1 MYQISVIIP
10 VYNVD
15 KYLDDCIKSLM
26 KQSIGFENLE
36 VIMVDDCS
44 TDNSSMI
51 MKRYEHQCENV
62 KCIYL
67 KENSGSAGKPR
78 NEAIKIASAEYLMF
92 LDSDD
97 LFYENACEI
106 LLKTIKE
113 KEVDLVSGYYIVF
126 EETDGYDDNIF
137 VGKDIKE
144 KVYLMP
150 EDLKDITELKNGF
163 WCKIYKKN
171 VIVQNKI
178 EFPENIIGQDS
189 VFFWRYLFKVNT
201 LYYISVPVCK
211 YRQRKKNDKSVSYE
225 LIKKH
230 FDDILES
237 MRLIKELFDENGLE
251 NEIKFVFKEINE
263 YYINQLIESDFDVGV
278 LGKILNQWEW
288 IFRISRKDETDAY
301 TGIVMSDIDKGDM
314 VEAANKIIL
323 LRRLKHYNVELEEA
337 QKWWKKQAAGKDEVI
352 KKLQGSQEWW
362 KSQAAEKDEVIKKL
376 QGSQEWWKNQAGGKD
391 EVIKKLQDSQE
402 WWKNQAG
409 GKDEVIKKLQD
420 SQEWWKEQIEEKDK
434 IIGELQLSMDEVK
447 KWVKEVEQARDWWK
461 NQAENKSRV
470 IAELQGS
477 KG

>member
-1 MYQISVIIP
+1 MILCGKQGEKFMYQISMIIP

-26 KQSIGFENLE
+26 KQTIGFENLE

-51 MKRYEHQCENV
+51 MKKYEHQYGNV

-97 LFYENACEI
+97 LYYENACET

-113 KEVDLVSGYYIVF
+113 KGADLVSGYYNVF
-126 EETDGYDDNIF
+126 EETDGHVDNIF
-137 VGKDIKE
+137 EGKNIKE
-144 KVYLMP
+144 KIYLMP
-150 EDLKDITELKNGF
+150 GELKNIAELKNGF
-163 WCKIYKKN
+163 WCKIYKKS
-171 VIVQNKI
+171 VILQNQI

-201 LYYISVPVCK
+201 LYYISIPVCK

-225 LIKKH
+225 LVKKH

-237 MRLIKELFDENGLE
+237 MQLIKELFDENGLE
-251 NEIKFVFKEINE
+251 NEIGFAFKEINE
-263 YYINQLIESDFDVGV
+263 YYINQLIESDFDVSALV
-278 LGKILNQWEW
+278 KILNQWEW
-288 IFRISRKDETDAY
+288 IFRIAKKDETDAY
-301 TGIVMSDIDKGDM
+301 TSIVMSDIDKSDM
-314 VEAANKIIL
+314 LEAANKIIL

-337 QKWWKKQAAGKDEVI
+337 QKWWKKQADGKDGVI
-352 KKLQGSQEWW
+352 KELQDSQEWW
-362 KSQAAEKDEVIKKL
+362 KSQA
-376 QGSQEWWKNQAGGKD
+376 
-391 EVIKKLQDSQE
+391 
-402 WWKNQAG
+402 
-409 GKDEVIKKLQD
+409 
-420 SQEWWKEQIEEKDK
+420 EEKDK
-434 IIGELQLSMDEVK
+434 IISELQLSMDELK
-447 KWVKEVEQARDWWK
+447 KWVKEVEEARDWWK
-461 NQAENKSRV
+461 NQAEGKDRV